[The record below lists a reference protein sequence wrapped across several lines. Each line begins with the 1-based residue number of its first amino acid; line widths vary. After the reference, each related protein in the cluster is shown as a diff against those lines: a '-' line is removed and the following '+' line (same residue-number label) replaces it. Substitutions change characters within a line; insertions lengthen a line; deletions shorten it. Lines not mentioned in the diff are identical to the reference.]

1 MKKAGLEEHSPRK
14 AVEFLM
20 NQMKQYA
27 KRYISMCPA
36 QLRRKKHSEV
46 KIDPFDPSK
55 SFIDSD
61 VTDNDVDDKVILT
74 LKISNIGI
82 VININVSNTRHQ
94 HRYDPDIHNC

>member
-46 KIDPFDPSK
+46 NYRNNLNRFDLLNNFNSSDP
-55 SFIDSD
+55 
-61 VTDNDVDDKVILT
+61 L
-74 LKISNIGI
+74 LQSNPTIKRGLI
-82 VININVSNTRHQ
+82 
-94 HRYDPDIHNC
+94 

>member
-46 KIDPFDPSK
+46 KYRNNLAT
-55 SFIDSD
+55 D
-61 VTDNDVDDKVILT
+61 VGNECGRQKNL
-74 LKISNIGI
+74 
-82 VININVSNTRHQ
+82 
-94 HRYDPDIHNC
+94 

>member
-46 KIDPFDPSK
+46 KYRNSLVTYVGNGCGRR
-55 SFIDSD
+55 D
-61 VTDNDVDDKVILT
+61 VLVT
-74 LKISNIGI
+74 
-82 VININVSNTRHQ
+82 TR
-94 HRYDPDIHNC
+94 RFW

>member
-1 MKKAGLEEHSPRK
+1 MQEWKEPFEISISQPFGPNRPSDLDLQSVNEKWTYKGIEINLKKAGLEEHSPRK

-46 KIDPFDPSK
+46 KSVSFDVNYIIWPYNLS
-55 SFIDSD
+55 
-61 VTDNDVDDKVILT
+61 
-74 LKISNIGI
+74 
-82 VININVSNTRHQ
+82 
-94 HRYDPDIHNC
+94 